1 MTSTVKRHVQLPRSS
16 QKGKKPQ
23 PEDLKYGEIGINFNH
38 EEPFFSIK
46 NSNDEIVVMP
56 FKDTV
61 WDNGTGQGAIAQK
74 SSNEASKKNIASGPY
89 SNASGVNSHATGEAS
104 HTEGNTTIAEGVNS
118 HAEGNATYAKG
129 NNSHAEG
136 NATHA
141 KGDSSHAEGNTT
153 RAEGLNSHAEGSSTF
168 AIGNYSHVEGVGG
181 RAIGKVAHVE
191 GLHMRAL
198 YLTEDLP
205 DNSNAIYVVR
215 LPSALP
221 IELDYYKNL
230 YIRDGNQQTIA
241 DVISAEFAPTT
252 KFGGNLRVKLNLSRP
267 ITTGVK
273 YSSASGPEE
282 VFDGYI
288 KSWKYTICSK
298 TVQKDDA
305 GHAEGAFSIVKGAA
319 GHAEGLTTMANG
331 DYSHAEGAFTVA
343 DGISSHAG
351 GHGTVAK
358 NSYETACGIYNKTVS
373 DKQIFSIGIGDS
385 PTDRKNVIAILN
397 DGNIHTDLPK
407 LILNNSL
414 EVKDTVTCTTLTQTS
429 DRNLKKNISDI
440 SKYKLS
446 QVKEIQCK
454 SYQPKGENGIKYG
467 VIAQDLEENGLNEL
481 VHADE
486 DGNKSVDYT
495 SLLILM
501 VKQLQNE
508 VKELKEQLK
517 NN

>member
-23 PEDLKYGEIGINFNH
+23 PEDLKYGEIAINFNH
-38 EEPFFSIK
+38 EDPFFSIK

-74 SSNEASKKNIASGPY
+74 SSNEASKKNIASGAY
-89 SNASGVNSHATGEAS
+89 SNASGINTHATGEAS
-104 HTEGNTTIAEGVNS
+104 HTEGNTAIAEGV
-118 HAEGNATYAKG
+118 
-129 NNSHAEG
+129 NSHAEG

-153 RAEGLNSHAEGSSTF
+153 RAEGINSHAEGSSTF

-205 DNSNAIYVVR
+205 DNSNAIYVARV
-215 LPSALP
+215 PATLP
-221 IELDYYKNL
+221 IELEYYKNL
-230 YIRDGNQQTIA
+230 YIRDANQQTIA

-298 TVQKDDA
+298 TVQNDDA

-319 GHAEGLTTMANG
+319 GHAEGLSTMANG
-331 DYSHAEGAFTVA
+331 DYSHAEGNATIA
-343 DGISSHAG
+343 EGISSHAG
-351 GHGTVAK
+351 GHGTITK
-358 NSYETACGIYNKTVS
+358 NNYETACGIYNKTVS
-373 DKQIFSIGIGDS
+373 DKQIFSIGCGDS
-385 PTDRKNVIAILN
+385 PTNRKNIIAILN

-407 LILNNSL
+407 LILNNPL

-440 SKYKLS
+440 SKDKLS

-481 VHADE
+481 VHADK

-508 VKELKEQLK
+508 VKRVKEQLK